1 MQKKR
6 IIGIV
11 LSVII
16 LGLFA
21 YYVKLNLSDFKSI
34 RIVNFDYIIYLFLA
48 CSFSFLFLGWINKYH
63 LIPFNIT
70 LSFKEWFGLAAITSF
85 YNVITPFRGGLA
97 ARATYLK
104 RKRGLNY
111 SHFLSSLAALGV
123 MMFVAPCVLG
133 IITLLLL
140 RYEYGQFNL
149 ILFSIFI
156 AALFVFSLI
165 FVMPKIRS
173 KNKLIK
179 QLNIAIEG
187 WHEIKKH
194 KSVLLKIFLINLLT
208 ILVSSI
214 GIFFAYRMFG
224 IEINFISGL
233 FLVCVGSLSGLI
245 AITPSNLGIS
255 EAVYAFSGLVVGI
268 SPVYS
273 ISVSIL
279 WRIVHFVIIG
289 ILGPIYSY
297 ILIKHEPK

>member
-11 LSVII
+11 LLIVI
-16 LGLFA
+16 LGLFL
-21 YYVKLNLSDFKSI
+21 YYFKLNISDFREI
-34 RIVNFDYIIYLFLA
+34 RIVNFNYIIYLFLA
-48 CSFSFLFLGWINKYH
+48 SSSAFLFLGWINKYH
-63 LIPFNIT
+63 LIPFDIK

-97 ARATYLK
+97 ARAAYLK

-123 MMFVAPCVLG
+123 MMFIAPCVIG

-140 RYEYGQFNL
+140 RERYGQFNL
-149 ILFSIFI
+149 TLLVIFVVV
-156 AALFVFSLI
+156 LLVFSLI
-165 FVMPKIRS
+165 FVMPKIKS
-173 KNKLIK
+173 KNKLIR
-179 QLNIAIEG
+179 QFNIAVEG

-194 KSVLLKIFLINLLT
+194 KSVLVKIFLINLLN
-208 ILVSSI
+208 ILAGAI
-214 GIFFAYRMFG
+214 GMFFAYRVFG
-224 IEINFISGL
+224 IEINFISAL
-233 FLVCVGSLSGLI
+233 FLVCVGALSGLI

-273 ISVSIL
+273 ISVSVL
-279 WRIVHFVIIG
+279 WRAVHFVIIG

-297 ILIKHEPK
+297 ILIRHVPK